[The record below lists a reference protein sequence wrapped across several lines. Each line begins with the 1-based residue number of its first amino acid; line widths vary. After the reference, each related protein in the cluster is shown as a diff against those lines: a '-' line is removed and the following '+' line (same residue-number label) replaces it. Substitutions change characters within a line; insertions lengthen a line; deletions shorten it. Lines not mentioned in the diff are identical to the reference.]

1 MDGHLFI
8 IGERVARDVT
18 IDVGPLA
25 KESDRALAG
34 LGIMAPHEVQ
44 DRRMHVT
51 GRNRIAPPTDNRVA
65 VTQEVFLAK
74 IANIPNL
81 SSIPELTFASPA

>member
-44 DRRMHVT
+44 D
-51 GRNRIAPPTDNRVA
+51 
-65 VTQEVFLAK
+65 
-74 IANIPNL
+74 L
-81 SSIPELTFASPA
+81 SLIHI